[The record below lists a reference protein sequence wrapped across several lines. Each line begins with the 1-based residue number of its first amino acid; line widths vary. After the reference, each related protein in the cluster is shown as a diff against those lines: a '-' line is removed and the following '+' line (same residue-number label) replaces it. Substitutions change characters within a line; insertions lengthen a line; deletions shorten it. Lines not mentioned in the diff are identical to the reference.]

1 MQIKWHEVK
10 GRVHLGLNSK
20 IGEVQ
25 HKLETTQLPVRGE
38 MGAKLQAAE
47 PRNGLVERKRGR
59 EGQREHSHVAVGERM
74 GRSEPKKFGGG
85 SLSC

>member
-1 MQIKWHEVK
+1 
-10 GRVHLGLNSK
+10 
-20 IGEVQ
+20 
-25 HKLETTQLPVRGE
+25 

-85 SLSC
+85 RLTGKNPDGKD